1 MVLYMKFVFLF
12 PCPVTT
18 YVYEINLS
26 KLVSLVSYATLAAS
40 NVDRQGL
47 SNEVCHEFLE
57 KKSKVMLYHY
67 SFNSN
72 RAPFPL

>member
-18 YVYEINLS
+18 YAINLS

-47 SNEVCHEFLE
+47 SNEVCHEFLV
-57 KKSKVMLYHY
+57 KKSKVMLYQL
-67 SFNSN
+67 FIQ
-72 RAPFPL
+72 